1 MHRLFLLPELLVE
14 IISYL
19 PWEDLA
25 CCHLISTFFHK
36 SLKNNLPPCKH
47 PLPDTSP
54 QPPCNTTLPQPIRT
68 LARDIKTHSSHW
80 MTSGMLL
87 DISDDYYFWHDGAY
101 SNLLQTLSPFLHPLL
116 ATCAVELMSGLESLV
131 QGEMGIVVRTKMG
144 TAGFWELFGDEEEED
159 CSYGKENE
167 GWKDSYL
174 TKPASKVVEIYCSMG
189 AVWDKGYG
197 NVLRR
202 QGGREWQ
209 QRCLRVE
216 RARGVR
222 MGDVVDELKG
232 VLKVEEE
239 MEAEGAEVV
248 LEWRFGAS
256 AHSVPVSVPVD
267 AYLNGS
273 G

>member
-19 PWEDLA
+19 PCEDLA

-47 PLPDTSP
+47 PLPDPSTYPSDK
-54 QPPCNTTLPQPIRT
+54 TLLAQPIRT

-87 DISDDYYFWHDGAY
+87 DICDDYYFWHDGAY
-101 SNLLQTLSPFLHPLL
+101 SNLLHTLSPFLHPLL

-144 TAGFWELFGDEEEED
+144 TVGFWELFGDEEEED
-159 CSYGKENE
+159 YSYGKERD
-167 GWKDSYL
+167 GWRDAYL
-174 TKPASKVVEIYCSMG
+174 TKPSCKVVEVYCPMG
-189 AVWDKGYG
+189 AVWDEGYG

-209 QRCLRVE
+209 QRCVRVE
-216 RARGVR
+216 RERGVR
-222 MGDVVDELKG
+222 MGDIVDELKG
-232 VLKVEEE
+232 VLKVEES
-239 MEAEGAEVV
+239 MEAEGAEIL
-248 LEWRFGAS
+248 LEWRFGRS
-256 AHSVPVSVPVD
+256 ADPVLVSVPVN
-267 AYLNGS
+267 AYLDGS